1 MPSFKTIR
9 ARAAKRK
16 GGEAALMALLPKPV
30 TAKALARITD
40 DRILADM
47 TKRIFSAG
55 FAWSV
60 IEKKWPDFEL
70 AFLGFEPKRLLAQ
83 PDEFWER
90 LAGDPGIV
98 RNAQKIMAV
107 RANAQFISDIAR
119 EHGSFAKF
127 LAAWPTSDQVGLL
140 ELLSKRG
147 ARLGGGTG
155 QYFLR
160 FIGKDTFVLSK
171 DVVASLRDAGL
182 NIAENPDVE
191 KGSARDPGSI
201 QRLGRRDR
209 AIAHASLAY
218 LRNVDRGESC
228 RGDSGARNGPQG
240 RPPGSR
246 VARAR
251 ALRTGK
257 SAVALPRQIGRYAT
271 ADVGTVADCSAG
283 LPAMRSAAFSAIIST
298 QALMCAETRSG
309 IADASTTR
317 SRSVPC
323 TRNCG
328 IDDRIRADSHDTG
341 RGRMIGGRATLRIQS
356 SISASVVIFGP
367 GDVST
372 PRKR

>member
-182 NIAENPDVE
+182 NIAESPTSKKDLREIQDQFNAWAE
-191 KGSARDPGSI
+191 ETGLSLTHLSRICAMSI
-201 QRLGRRDR
+201 GENRAAVTQAPETDHKVGRRV
-209 AIAHASLAY
+209 HA
-218 LRNVDRGESC
+218 
-228 RGDSGARNGPQG
+228 
-240 RPPGSR
+240 
-246 VARAR
+246 
-251 ALRTGK
+251 
-257 SAVALPRQIGRYAT
+257 
-271 ADVGTVADCSAG
+271 
-283 LPAMRSAAFSAIIST
+283 
-298 QALMCAETRSG
+298 
-309 IADASTTR
+309 
-317 SRSVPC
+317 
-323 TRNCG
+323 
-328 IDDRIRADSHDTG
+328 
-341 RGRMIGGRATLRIQS
+341 
-356 SISASVVIFGP
+356 
-367 GDVST
+367 
-372 PRKR
+372 